1 MQTMTPN
8 VIAYQP
14 DENFF
19 PSVSQRVNVHRDY
32 ELRYWSEKF
41 GVTRDAVEAAAKK
54 VGTRAEDVAR
64 TQMARAILT
73 ARAAPHPHVRRSRAL
88 LFVVILRKA
97 LTARTCEQVRG
108 MTAPW

>member
-1 MQTMTPN
+1 MTPN

-19 PSVSQRVNVHRDY
+19 PSGNVHRDY

-54 VGTRAEDVAR
+54 VGTRAEDVAHELR
-64 TQMARAILT
+64 WQG
-73 ARAAPHPHVRRSRAL
+73 
-88 LFVVILRKA
+88 LF
-97 LTARTCEQVRG
+97 
-108 MTAPW
+108 

>member
-54 VGTRAEDVAR
+54 VGTRAEDVAHELRWQGLFRLHVPRR
-64 TQMARAILT
+64 TLMC
-73 ARAAPHPHVRRSRAL
+73 VGRAL
-88 LFVVILRKA
+88 SFLSSFCGRL
-97 LTARTCEQVRG
+97 
-108 MTAPW
+108 